1 MVKRIPGTQRVD
13 QFKKAVYQTES
24 SVVIGGFRMKK
35 IIVLF
40 AGITTM
46 VLLCAACAGGDI
58 DKEYGET
65 APVEEADSASI
76 FNENEAMITPS
87 GQDALIDDLPTVTL
101 GEAFYTKNPLIK
113 GKLLYT
119 INSFRWSDNIKDLD
133 VDFEDFN
140 GEYNSNNEF
149 VFWDDG
155 NPQIVP
161 NAVDA
166 ASGQLGE
173 HLIFVVA
180 DVTVTNEDAVWTMA
194 AGPGDSQYTFPA
206 NLWRICDAGTT
217 NDTGVDYAAYYAVF
231 YTGTENYDAAA
242 MGTNGSNYL
251 VVRPGETINYKIG
264 YIIGNNSDD
273 FSHFY
278 LTDGNAYYDSDIDTY
293 IYLDIPGQGKG

>member
-1 MVKRIPGTQRVD
+1 MRK
-13 QFKKAVYQTES
+13 TEYLWLV
-24 SVVIGGFRMKK
+24 VVI
-35 IIVLF
+35 L
-40 AGITTM
+40 
-46 VLLCAACAGGDI
+46 LLCSACGDKA
-58 DKEYGET
+58 DMNVGDDTGTSVESLNDSRGFNELET
-65 APVEEADSASI
+65 A
-76 FNENEAMITPS
+76 ITPS
-87 GQDALIDDLPTVTL
+87 TQNGQKDDLSTAAL
-101 GEAFYTKNPLIK
+101 GEAFYTNTPLIE
-113 GKLLYT
+113 GKLSYT
-119 INSFRWSDNIKDLD
+119 VNSFRWSDNIKDLD

-140 GEYNSNNEF
+140 GEYDSNNEF
-149 VFWDDG
+149 VFWYDG
-155 NPQIVP
+155 TPQIVP

-194 AGPGDSQYTFPA
+194 TGSGDSQYTFPA

-217 NDTGVDYAAYYAVF
+217 NDTGVGYATYPAVF
-231 YTGTENYDAAA
+231 YTGIEGYDSAA

-278 LTDGNAYYDSDIDTY
+278 LTDGNAYYDSDTDNY
-293 IYLDIPGQGKG
+293 IYLNIAGQEKG